1 MKRYRNLFLLLLVCV
16 AVSCRDGRELTVLQM
31 NVWQEAAVVEGGFDA
46 VADEICRLSP
56 DIVLLSESSGE
67 FVPNI
72 LRELSERGENYYGE
86 KSRIDVGILSKYK
99 ITEQYEV
106 AAPLAEAV
114 RVVKAKIDV
123 EGCPVVV
130 YSAHLDY
137 THYACYM
144 PRGYSGVSWKKMDAP
159 VLDESEIERVNNE
172 SLRDETI
179 QGVIED
185 AAGEEGSMILLGGDF
200 NEPSHL
206 DWTESTKDLWDHNG
220 TVVRWICSTML
231 EENGFKDAYREMYPD
246 AATHPGFTFPSDNP
260 AVDVSKLTWAPE
272 ADERDRI
279 DFVYYKP
286 NGRCRLID
294 AAVVG
299 PRKSVVRSQRVEETS
314 KDKFI
319 EPAGVWPTDHKAVW
333 ATFRLMY

>member
-1 MKRYRNLFLLLLVCV
+1 M
-16 AVSCRDGRELTVLQM
+16 QI

-67 FVPNI
+67 FVPKI
-72 LRELSERGENYYGE
+72 LNELKTRGASYYGE
-86 KSRIDVGILSKYK
+86 KSRLDVGVLSKYK
-99 ITEQYEV
+99 ITEQRKV
-106 AAPLAEAV
+106 AASVDEAV
-114 RVVKAKIDV
+114 RVLKAVIDV
-123 EGCPVVV
+123 CGERVVV

-159 VLDESEIERVNNE
+159 VTDEGEIERVNNE

-179 QGVIED
+179 RGVIED
-185 AAGEEGSMILLGGDF
+185 AEKEEGCMILLGGDF

-231 EENGFKDAYREMYPD
+231 EEDGFKDAYREMYPD
-246 AATHPGFTFPSDNP
+246 AATYQGFTFPSDNP
-260 AVDVSKLTWAPE
+260 SVDVSKLTWAPE

-279 DFVYYKP
+279 DFIYYKP
-286 NGRCRLID
+286 NKRCKLVD

-299 PRKSVVRSQRVEETS
+299 PRTSIVRSERVEETG

-319 EPAGVWPTDHKAVW
+319 EPAGIWPTDHKAVW
-333 ATFRLMY
+333 ATFELSH